1 MTFEQ
6 VRLDEFVEGVE
17 KEEQSIEDNWRRQ
30 KRAVEQGTEFQE
42 QSVPWGQMQQVEA
55 IRH

>member
-6 VRLDEFVEGVE
+6 VRLDEFVESVE